1 MTDDERNAAIAEH
14 LAAHEKKIRRR
25 RMARISNDQRKKQR
39 GLDAL
44 IADMAEILTA
54 ETAN

>member
-44 IADMAEILTA
+44 IARLPRCISKKV
-54 ETAN
+54 